1 MNRALLISIL
11 AVVLSLFLNQ
21 GIMAEGSLLDD
32 GISWEL
38 AQYRKATVSNLF
50 YSLKLFIPEEK
61 NGRIDGRIN
70 VWLDLSEKTD
80 VILDFNEDGNK
91 IHDVQYWNGKE
102 NRRKFKSCKWQF
114 VNGHIIIPKKY
125 TRKGKNCFV
134 INFEAGNQGLNRRD
148 GYVYTLFVPDRAHTV
163 FPCFDQPN
171 LKAKFSLDLEIPK
184 TWDVAQN
191 GLHEIYTYDKKR
203 KKGEETPYSAR
214 EGYKRRHYT
223 ISTPIPTYLFAFAA
237 GEFKHQ
243 DYKEDGYN
251 IGAYYRE
258 TDSARI
264 AQLPDIMHQVV
275 FSLKWLEDF
284 TGVKYPFPKYDLV
297 ILPGFQFGGM
307 EHVGATFYND
317 NTLFL
322 PANPTPDE
330 LLKRTELISHE
341 TSHMWFGDAVTMNW
355 FDDVWTKEVFANYFA
370 AEITTPLFPDI
381 DHELNWLRTYQGA
394 AISQDRTEGRT
405 SIRQPLDNMRYAGLI
420 YNNII
425 YNKAPVMM
433 RKMVSLMGKE
443 AFRRGIQKYV
453 EKYKYDNATW
463 DDLIAI
469 LDNETDVDLKSFSK
483 EWVDTAQWPSRK
495 AKSYSDAYNIDFY
508 GFTELNAEQVDSL
521 MANYPET
528 GAQSMAA
535 MMTLYENYLGKNI
548 DAEKFIDIMFSMVK
562 SDDPLTCSTAI
573 SYMGEPIRELQDK
586 LDEEDIEAIEEK
598 LFDIS
603 LSHPIN
609 SVRTQSLR
617 FLISRARSKN
627 MVGRLYEIWQKNDS
641 PLLSIN
647 DYMTLSY
654 ELSVRMPEKAH
665 EIVNEQRK
673 RITNPDRLA
682 QFDFVSRAV
691 NPSESERDALF
702 ESLKKAENRRIEPWT
717 QSVLYYLNH
726 PLRDKESVKYI
737 RPALELLPEIQR
749 TGDIFF
755 PGNWSNNLLSGH
767 RSAEAYREVELFL
780 NDHQDMLQLLKNKV
794 LQAEY
799 WLKRANK

>member
-1 MNRALLISIL
+1 M
-11 AVVLSLFLNQ
+11 SLFCTERTVAQ
-21 GIMAEGSLLDD
+21 GSLLDD

-38 AQYRKATVSNLF
+38 AQYRKATISDVVYNLSF
-50 YSLKLFIPEEK
+50 IIPEDKSELIEAKENLQLKL
-61 NGRIDGRIN
+61 
-70 VWLDLSEKTD
+70 SEPTD
-80 VILDFNEDGNK
+80 IILDFNESADKVKEVIYNK
-91 IHDVQYWNGKE
+91 SRSERKGKYA
-102 NRRKFKSCKWQF
+102 KCKWQL
-114 VNGHIIIPKKY
+114 VNGHIVIPKKY
-125 TRKGKNCFV
+125 TKAGNNAFSITFV
-134 INFEAGNQGLNRRD
+134 AGNQGLNRRD
-148 GYVYTLFVPDRAHTV
+148 GYIYTLFVPDRAHTV

-171 LKAKFSLDLEIPK
+171 IKAKFNLDLVIPNE
-184 TWDVAQN
+184 WSVAQN
-191 GLHEIYTYDKKR
+191 GTALIYTYDGKK
-203 KKGEETPYSAR
+203 KENSPYYTAKA
-214 EGYKRRHYT
+214 GYKRHHFT
-223 ISTPIPTYLFAFAA
+223 ITTPIPTYLFAFAA
-237 GEFKHQ
+237 GEFKYQ
-243 DYKEDGYN
+243 KYEEDGYK

-275 FSLKWLEDF
+275 FSLKWQEEF

-355 FDDVWTKEVFANYFA
+355 FNDVWTKEVFANYFA
-370 AEITTPLFPDI
+370 AEIIAPLFPDV
-381 DHELNWLRTYQGA
+381 DHELHWLRSYQGA

-433 RKMVSLMGKE
+433 RKMVYLMGKE

-453 EKYKYDNATW
+453 KTYKYDNATW
-463 DDLIAI
+463 DDLIDI
-469 LDNETDVDLKSFSK
+469 LDGETDVDLKSFSK
-483 EWVDTAQWPSRK
+483 EWVDTAKWPSRK
-495 AKSYSDAYNIDFY
+495 ASNYADAVDTDYY
-508 GFTELNAEQVDSL
+508 GYTELTMSQVDSL
-521 MANYPET
+521 MMNYPKT

-535 MMTLYENYLGKNI
+535 MMTLYENYLNKTIG
-548 DAEKFIDIMFSMVK
+548 AEAFLNIMFDMVND
-562 SDDPLTCSTAI
+562 DDPLTCSTAI
-573 SYMGEPIRELQDK
+573 KYMGEPIRDLQLLLPMDMMTSIEKRIYNICQTHK
-586 LDEEDIEAIEEK
+586 LA
-598 LFDIS
+598 
-603 LSHPIN
+603 
-609 SVRTQSLR
+609 SVRTQVLR
-617 FLISRARSKN
+617 LLISKAVSKE
-627 MVGRLYEIWQKNDS
+627 MIDILFGIWYENKS

-654 ELSVRMPEKAH
+654 ELSIRMPEKAS
-665 EIVNEQRK
+665 EIIAEQRK
-673 RITNPDRLA
+673 RINNPDRLS

-691 NPSESERDALF
+691 NADEMERDKLF
-702 ESLKKAENRRIEPWT
+702 ESLKHAENRRIEPWT
-717 QSVLYYLNH
+717 RTVIYYLNH

-737 RPALELLPEIQR
+737 RPALELLTEIQQ

-755 PGNWSNNLLSGH
+755 PEDWCSNLLAGH
-767 RSAEAYREVELFL
+767 RSAEAYKEVETFL
-780 NDHQDMLQLLKNKV
+780 NDHPEMLQLLKNKI

-799 WLKRANK
+799 FLKRANK

>member
-1 MNRALLISIL
+1 
-11 AVVLSLFLNQ
+11 
-21 GIMAEGSLLDD
+21 MAEGRLLDE

-38 AQYRKATVSNLF
+38 AQYRKASISKLHYSLEFSIPEDKNEAIEGKETVSF
-50 YSLKLFIPEEK
+50 DLKEA
-61 NGRIDGRIN
+61 
-70 VWLDLSEKTD
+70 TD
-80 VILDFNEDGNK
+80 VILDFNESAEK
-91 IHDVQYWNGKE
+91 V
-102 NRRKFKSCKWQF
+102 KSVGYVKNDKVKTVKWQF
-114 VNGHIIIPKKY
+114 INGHIVVPKKY
-125 TRKGKNCFV
+125 THEGKNAIV
-134 INFEAGNQGLNRRD
+134 IEFTAGNQGLNRRD

-171 LKAKFSLDLEIPK
+171 MKAVFNLKLEVPRS
-184 TWDVAQN
+184 WSVAQN
-191 GLHEIYTYDKKR
+191 GYKLIVTDDR
-203 KKGEETPYSAR
+203 SLKKGDNPTR
-214 EGYKRRHYT
+214 KEGYRNHYFE
-223 ISTPIPTYLFAFAA
+223 INTPIPTYLFAFAA
-237 GEFKHQ
+237 GEFQYQK
-243 DYKEDGYN
+243 YKEDGIK

-322 PANPTPDE
+322 PVNPTPDE

-495 AKSYSDAYNIDFY
+495 AKNYSDAYDIDFY

-548 DAEKFIDIMFSMVK
+548 CAEKFIDIMFSMVK

-586 LDEEDIEAIEEK
+586 LDEEDVEAIEEK
-598 LFDIS
+598 IFAIS
-603 LSHPIN
+603 QSHPIN

-617 FLISRARSKN
+617 FLISRARSKK
-627 MVGRLYEIWQKNDS
+627 MVGQLYEIWQKNDS

-654 ELSVRMPEKAH
+654 ELAVRMPEKAY

-799 WLKRANK
+799 WLKRANE